1 MHSKLSNI
9 LNDINT
15 VLLPRVCFG
24 CNAHLNRGEHLIC
37 TVCRNDLPLT
47 EYTFNE
53 ENAVD
58 RTFYGR
64 INIKKAS
71 SFLFFAENGTVKNL
85 LHNLKYKDRQEIGT
99 FLGDWYGQVLKE
111 DAGLNGIDFIVPVPL
126 HSKKLS
132 KRGYNQVT
140 KFGESLAFHLKVE
153 FLENVLIKTANTKT
167 QTKKGRISRWQGRSE
182 LFEVSNTDILRHK
195 KVLLIDDVITTG
207 ATIEMCSRALQK
219 AEGVTIYVASMAF
232 VPLTKL

>member
-140 KFGESLAFHLKVE
+140 KFGECLACHLKVE

>member
-24 CNAHLNRGEHLIC
+24 CNAHLNRGEYLIC

-71 SFLFFAENGTVKNL
+71 SFLFFAENGVVKNL
-85 LHNLKYKDRQEIGT
+85 LHNLKYKDQQEIGT

-111 DAGLNGIDFIVPVPL
+111 DPGLNEIDFIVPVPL
-126 HSKKLS
+126 HHKKLR
-132 KRGYNQVT
+132 KRGTT
-140 KFGESLAFHLKVE
+140 K
-153 FLENVLIKTANTKT
+153 
-167 QTKKGRISRWQGRSE
+167 
-182 LFEVSNTDILRHK
+182 
-195 KVLLIDDVITTG
+195 
-207 ATIEMCSRALQK
+207 LQNS
-219 AEGVTIYVASMAF
+219 GSDWHTIYKRNFSKIYSLRPQIRRPRPKKEESAVGKVVRSF
-232 VPLTKL
+232 LR